1 MPHWDKPYPQTPK
14 PNVVPVPTNQPSNPR
29 VHLQF
34 DSQIEVRRYPSLDD
48 PKTYDVGQYTIGAV
62 MSDSDGILVL
72 ALQRQAEDGRT
83 EVLQIRFDLFRM
95 RGT

>member
-1 MPHWDKPYPQTPK
+1 MPRWEKPYPQTPK
-14 PNVVPVPTNQPSNPR
+14 PNVAPVATNRPSNPR

-34 DSQIEVRRYPSLDD
+34 HDQIEVWRYPSLDD
-48 PKTYDVGQYTIGAV
+48 PKTYDIAQYTIGAV

-95 RGT
+95 HGA